1 MEDARKAADE
11 HRDSAERDA
20 SVRLQEA
27 EAVYEEQRARAAKAA
42 ADFETT
48 LAGRRSAAEDEFTQ
62 KMGEAQGRLDEMS
75 DLAERTRLDAEG
87 TRAQAAKEAGRLT
100 EDAHEAAA
108 QIISEAKATAE
119 RIRSDSERE
128 LAAATQRRDSINSQ
142 LANVRQMLATLTG
155 TAPFSL
161 TGLADAPDEAW
172 VGSDEEPGR
181 PTTVSLTVEPNE
193 ATAAQESERAGR
205 RRARRRGGRGERGR
219 PRPQLTLSRAGGPVV
234 ALALTGRACQPAF
247 PFEPAECR
255 LVPCRSRPRP
265 SSCSV
270 PPATWPGASCCPG
283 CSTSSRPGL
292 MRDVTVVGT
301 SLDEHDRD
309 SFIEFAHQAV
319 TEFGGDDGDTDG
331 WSEFAKLLHWSPG
344 EAGPRACVAPSR
356 RPRASRTGEFERL
369 HYLSRAAEGRAV
381 GGRTS

>member
-1 MEDARKAADE
+1 MTDQNTFKTVMRGYDPAEVDRRLEELSAAATELTHQRDGLAARVEELHHATSAPAQPASYEHLGSRVGQILGLAESEALELRTEAQEEVDALRSNAHQDATRVRDEADRYAARVHSEADAEAARIVEDARKAADD

-62 KMGEAQGRLDEMS
+62 KMSEAQGRLDEMS

-87 TRAQAAKEAGRLT
+87 TRTQAAKEAGRLT

-119 RIRSDSERE
+119 RIRSDSDRE

-172 VGSDEEPGR
+172 VGAEDEAPADGEQATVDADEADGAPESDEQ
-181 PTTVSLTVEPNE
+181 VD
-193 ATAAQESERAGR
+193 A
-205 RRARRRGGRGERGR
+205 
-219 PRPQLTLSRAGGPVV
+219 
-234 ALALTGRACQPAF
+234 
-247 PFEPAECR
+247 
-255 LVPCRSRPRP
+255 
-265 SSCSV
+265 
-270 PPATWPGASCCPG
+270 
-283 CSTSSRPGL
+283 
-292 MRDVTVVGT
+292 
-301 SLDEHDRD
+301 EHDTEV
-309 SFIEFAHQAV
+309 SAEELAH
-319 TEFGGDDGDTDG
+319 
-331 WSEFAKLLHWSPG
+331 
-344 EAGPRACVAPSR
+344 
-356 RPRASRTGEFERL
+356 
-369 HYLSRAAEGRAV
+369 
-381 GGRTS
+381 GRT